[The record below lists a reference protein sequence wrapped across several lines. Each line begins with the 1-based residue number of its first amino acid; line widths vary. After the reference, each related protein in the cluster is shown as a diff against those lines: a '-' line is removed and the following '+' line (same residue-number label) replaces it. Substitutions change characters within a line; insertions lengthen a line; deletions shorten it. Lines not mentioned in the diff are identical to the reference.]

1 MNKSQ
6 IDNESVGQIE
16 ELLRTIRP
24 EPGENYRQRMG
35 LAPWIGS
42 LNAKNKNQGRKYS
55 FAAAATALLII
66 AVFILATPAG
76 NVFANEVLRF
86 FSRAGGDALPA
97 PTELISTPAPTNTPE
112 PQYGL
117 GLVPAEH
124 VVRPTPTTTP
134 TMVGAPQES
143 ALTEAEAAAGFNLYE
158 PLRLPRDYNLVRV
171 SYDEIRQGVYMEYK
185 SPRAGTNEFFYI
197 FQGRNLEPFEIG
209 ASAKTET
216 VQIGDYSAEIV
227 RGSWFTP
234 AGSIE
239 QIWVNTP
246 ETYFLRWQAA
256 DVYIEMGF
264 LFNETF
270 MPAYLTRDEILTLAS
285 ELVRC
290 PSTEID
296 TCDGSHVIPGRQPT
310 PPEVDDRA
318 AYLSVAEVES
328 LAGFDILEPGLL
340 PEALFF
346 SHARFSPSG
355 KFVWL
360 DYGDFAGDLMHFR
373 GPTLRISQ
381 LVRQSASSISSG
393 DYPPEAVENV
403 VVNGYPGIITFGRL
417 FTNAATPG
425 QPTPSPIW
433 QAETGDIAV
442 KWMTETMIYF
452 ISFTPGYPG
461 SERLS
466 KQNLIRIAESL
477 H

>member
-1 MNKSQ
+1 MNTSK
-6 IDNESVGQIE
+6 IDDDRTVKME

-24 EPGENYRQRMG
+24 EPGEAYLQRMMQ
-35 LAPWIGS
+35 APWKSIEFSGFK
-42 LNAKNKNQGRKYS
+42 ARGKKYRLV
-55 FAAAATALLII
+55 FGAVIVTLIAI
-66 AVFILATPAG
+66 FMLATPAG
-76 NVFANEVLRF
+76 SVFADQILRF
-86 FSRAGGDALPA
+86 FTRAPKNALPA
-97 PTELISTPAPTNTPE
+97 PTELISTLAQTRTPE
-112 PQYGL
+112 PPLGL
-117 GLVPAEH
+117 ALVPADQ
-124 VVRPTPTTTP
+124 VVKPLPSIAPTV
-134 TMVGAPQES
+134 MGVPQQS
-143 ALTEAEAAAGFNLYE
+143 ALTEAELAAGFNLYE
-158 PLRLPRDYNLVRV
+158 PLRLPRDYNLIRV
-171 SYDEIRQGVYMEYK
+171 SYDETRQGVYMEYK
-185 SPRAGTNEFFYI
+185 SLQAGTNEFFYI

-270 MPAYLTRDEILTLAS
+270 MPVYLTRDEILTLAR

-310 PPEVDDRA
+310 PTEADDRA
-318 AYLSVAEVES
+318 AYVNVAEVES
-328 LAGFDILEPGLL
+328 LAGFDILEPGLI
-340 PEALFF
+340 PEGLLF

-360 DYGDFAGDLMHFR
+360 DYGDFADDLIHFR

-381 LVRQSASSISSG
+381 LVRQSASNISSG

-433 QAETGDIAV
+433 QSETGDIAV
-442 KWMTETMIYF
+442 KWMTETMVYF

>member
-1 MNKSQ
+1 MNTSR
-6 IDNESVGQIE
+6 IDDDSTVKME

-24 EPGENYRQRMG
+24 EPGEAYHQRMMQ
-35 LAPWIGS
+35 APWKGIGFS
-42 LNAKNKNQGRKYS
+42 KFKTRGRKYG
-55 FAAAATALLII
+55 FAFGAVIVSLIAI
-66 AVFILATPAG
+66 FMVATPAG
-76 NVFANEVLRF
+76 NVFADQILRF
-86 FSRAGGDALPA
+86 FIRAQKNALPA
-97 PTELISTPAPTNTPE
+97 PTELISTFAPTRTPE
-112 PQYGL
+112 PPLGL
-117 GLVPAEH
+117 ALVPADQ
-124 VVRPTPTTTP
+124 VVKPLPSITPTVTG
-134 TMVGAPQES
+134 VPQQS
-143 ALTEAEAAAGFNLYE
+143 ALTEAELAAGFNLYE
-158 PLRLPRDYNLVRV
+158 PLRLPRDYNLIRV
-171 SYDEIRQGVYMEYK
+171 SYDETRQGVYMEYK

-270 MPAYLTRDEILTLAS
+270 MPAYLTRDEILTLAR

-296 TCDGSHVIPGRQPT
+296 TCDVSHVIPGRQPT

-328 LAGFDILEPGLL
+328 LAGFDILEPGLI
-340 PEALFF
+340 PEGLFF

-360 DYGDFAGDLMHFR
+360 DYGDFAGDLMHFS

-393 DYPPEAVENV
+393 DYPPEAIENV

-425 QPTPSPIW
+425 QSTPSPIW

-466 KQNLIRIAESL
+466 KQDLIRIAESL